1 MFNILTQKSALMLR
15 DKVTEFFVEVD
26 DFCQE
31 FELEIRRHLID
42 SKKAGCRLRKSQLS
56 DAEIISILLLFHFG
70 QFTNFKAFYTQYV
83 CIHLG
88 DLFPDLVSYQRFVAL
103 KKKVAVPLMMFL
115 KTKALAKCRG
125 ISFVDSTHL
134 KVCHNRRIHQHKT
147 FKSVAERGYCSI
159 GWFYG
164 FKLHL
169 IINDKGE
176 IISFFLT
183 KGNVDDRDFKV
194 MKAMTENMFGKLF
207 ADKGYISKTLS
218 DLLFGN
224 GIQLISKPKKNM
236 KNVNLSQSDKIL
248 LRKRAIIESVN
259 DELKNICKIQHTRHR
274 AIGNFLIN
282 IMAALAAYSFFPKK
296 PSLNIQFEKPDG
308 QLFLA
313 A

>member
-1 MFNILTQKSALMLR
+1 MLR
-15 DKVTEFFVEVD
+15 DKVTEFFVESD
-26 DFCQE
+26 DFCKE
-31 FELEIRRHLID
+31 FEIEIKKHLIE
-42 SKKAGCRLRKSQLS
+42 SRKAGCRIRRSQLS
-56 DAEIISILLLFHFG
+56 DSEIISILLLFHHG

-83 CIHLG
+83 CVHLA

-115 KTKALAKCRG
+115 KTKGLGKCRG
-125 ISFVDSTHL
+125 ISFIDSTHL

-147 FKSVAERGYCSI
+147 FKQVAQRGFCSI

-194 MKAMTENMFGKLF
+194 MKSMTENMFGKLF
-207 ADKGYISKTLS
+207 ADKGYVSRKLS

-224 GIQLISKPKKNM
+224 GVQLVAKPKKNM
-236 KNVNLSQSDKIL
+236 KNLNLSQSDKIL

-274 AIGNFLIN
+274 SLANFLIN
-282 IMAALAAYSFFPKK
+282 IMAALSAYSFFPKK
-296 PSLNIQFEKPDG
+296 PSLDIKFEKPDG
-308 QLFLA
+308 QLYLA

>member
-1 MFNILTQKSALMLR
+1 MLK

-26 DFCQE
+26 DFCID
-31 FELEIRRHLID
+31 FEYEIKKHLLESRKEGSRN
-42 SKKAGCRLRKSQLS
+42 RKSQLS
-56 DAEIISILLLFHFG
+56 DAELISILMLFHYG

-83 CIHLG
+83 CIHLS

-103 KKKVAVPLMMFL
+103 KKKVAVPLMIFL
-115 KTKALAKCRG
+115 KTKGLGKCRG
-125 ISFVDSTHL
+125 ISFIDSTHL

-147 FKSVAERGYCSI
+147 FKNVAERGFCSI

-169 IINDKGE
+169 IINDRGE

-183 KGNVDDRDFKV
+183 KGNVDDRDLKV
-194 MKAMTENMFGKLF
+194 MKSMTENMFGKLF
-207 ADKGYISKTLS
+207 ADKGYISKKLS

-224 GIQLISKPKKNM
+224 GIQLIAKPKKNM

-274 AIGNFLIN
+274 SVGNFLIN
-282 IMAALAAYSFFPKK
+282 LISALAAYCYFPKK
-296 PSLNIQFEKPDG
+296 PSLNIEFEKHNG
-308 QLFLA
+308 QLSLA